1 MEAILHCGVGV
12 GGEGIPS
19 NEQRGKGLG
28 WQSPGHGVQARA
40 GT

>member
-1 MEAILHCGVGV
+1 MGAILHYGVGV

-28 WQSPGHGVQARA
+28 WQSPGCGVQGRA
-40 GT
+40 GS